1 MTLTTSTKAYKGIG
15 MKGSIAKWYAS
26 NAVKR
31 MDQFRAWAQKVAR
44 LEPGRDILEVAPGPG
59 LFSIELAKRGA
70 FRITAVDISETF
82 VNIARDNA
90 AREKVTVD
98 FRLGNASRLAFPDGS
113 FDFIFC
119 SAAFKNFADP
129 IGALRE
135 MHRVLRP
142 GGRALIVDL
151 RKDVS
156 LESIDQAVNGT
167 DANYL
172 NRAIIRL
179 TFRCMLLKRAYTQ
192 RQIEEFVSQTGFGS
206 AKIERESI
214 AIEILL
220 TKQA

>member
-1 MTLTTSTKAYKGIG
+1 
-15 MKGSIAKWYAS
+15 
-26 NAVKR
+26 
-31 MDQFRAWAQKVAR
+31 MDQFRSWAEKVAQ

-59 LFSIELAKRGA
+59 FFSIELARLGA
-70 FRITAVDISETF
+70 FRITAIDISETF
-82 VNIARDNA
+82 VSIARENA

-98 FRLGNASRLAFPDGS
+98 FQLGNASQIAFPDSS

-119 SAAFKNFADP
+119 SAAFKNFTDP
-129 IGALRE
+129 VGALRE

-156 LESIDQAVNGT
+156 LESIDREVNGT
-167 DANYL
+167 ETNWL

-179 TFRCMLLKRAYTQ
+179 TFRTMLLKRAYTQ

-206 AKIERESI
+206 ARIVQESI
-214 AIEILL
+214 GIEILL
-220 TKQA
+220 TKSVEGRKAVDVSHNQPAFYTKKG